1 VNVVTLNSQ
10 TKPVVKYF
18 NDSRFVVV
26 WESWK
31 QDHSAL
37 PGYGVYG
44 RIFNA
49 DGTPSTGEIQIN
61 SYVHDYQWYADVETF
76 SDGSFIVAWCSWE
89 QDGSDGGIYFRRFS
103 ALGIPLTDEILAN
116 KTTTEY
122 QWLPRIKKLNES
134 EFAIVWS
141 SWKQDGSREGI
152 YARYFTL
159 TGKATSFETRVN
171 DYTESFQWEPD
182 FVVTAKKRLF
192 VTWSS
197 WGKTNNDYDIMVKQ
211 FSPLSA
217 QGYVAT
223 ETYTRSAGTTTASI
237 LVHVIDSTQLTGG
250 KYEVTFDSIGVGN
263 YRLNVRNTSSNQ
275 TMISQFPVNKG
286 EQTFYLTGPFDG
298 VAVELKPEFDLD
310 VDYQHSHFK
319 NLSGSNISFAIVAPT
334 IGTRLVPPIDA
345 VLVWGSSDTLSSGQ
359 YSAPMDTAINTSGQ
373 RVVVIPFTVRNC
385 TDNNAISVLVADAN
399 SNKRYD
405 FGERILFLT
414 PPPYR
419 KASNNTFV
427 QISTPVSQEHIVW
440 PSQGDT
446 IFIYTTR
453 PLTAA
458 DRFQF
463 TTAKSAVLGA
473 PNLNVSITRSFSV
486 AQNYPNPFN
495 PSTSIQFSLS
505 VSSHVSLKVFDILG
519 KEVATLVNGTMGA
532 GSYTAEFDARVL
544 SSGPYFYTLRAGSY
558 VETKKMMLTK

>member
-1 VNVVTLNSQ
+1 
-10 TKPVVKYF
+10 
-18 NDSRFVVV
+18 
-26 WESWK
+26 
-31 QDHSAL
+31 
-37 PGYGVYG
+37 
-44 RIFNA
+44 
-49 DGTPSTGEIQIN
+49 
-61 SYVHDYQWYADVETF
+61 
-76 SDGSFIVAWCSWE
+76 
-89 QDGSDGGIYFRRFS
+89 
-103 ALGIPLTDEILAN
+103 
-116 KTTTEY
+116 
-122 QWLPRIKKLNES
+122 
-134 EFAIVWS
+134 
-141 SWKQDGSREGI
+141 
-152 YARYFTL
+152 
-159 TGKATSFETRVN
+159 
-171 DYTESFQWEPD
+171 
-182 FVVTAKKRLF
+182 
-192 VTWSS
+192 
-197 WGKTNNDYDIMVKQ
+197 
-211 FSPLSA
+211 
-217 QGYVAT
+217 
-223 ETYTRSAGTTTASI
+223 
-237 LVHVIDSTQLTGG
+237 
-250 KYEVTFDSIGVGN
+250 
-263 YRLNVRNTSSNQ
+263 
-275 TMISQFPVNKG
+275 
-286 EQTFYLTGPFDG
+286 
-298 VAVELKPEFDLD
+298 
-310 VDYQHSHFK
+310 
-319 NLSGSNISFAIVAPT
+319 
-334 IGTRLVPPIDA
+334 
-345 VLVWGSSDTLSSGQ
+345 
-359 YSAPMDTAINTSGQ
+359 MDTAINTSGQ